1 MQKTQN
7 KKFII
12 GAIFLLSIYFPI
24 KVLGLT
30 KDIEISELT
39 KCNIKG
45 IGTALKMFKLDN
57 GIYPSIKEGLGAL
70 MKNPNF
76 KKYPNYAASS
86 YLNKVVVDSWQ
97 NPFIYICYK
106 TEKGDDFQ
114 LISFGADGKYGGEG
128 EDEDI
133 VYPNR

>member
-57 GIYPSIKEGLGAL
+57 GIYPSTKEGLKAL
-70 MKNPNF
+70 VKNPNSN
-76 KKYPNYAASS
+76 KYPNYTPSA
-86 YLNKVVVDSWQ
+86 YLDKVPLDS
-97 NPFIYICYK
+97 
-106 TEKGDDFQ
+106 
-114 LISFGADGKYGGEG
+114 
-128 EDEDI
+128 
-133 VYPNR
+133 